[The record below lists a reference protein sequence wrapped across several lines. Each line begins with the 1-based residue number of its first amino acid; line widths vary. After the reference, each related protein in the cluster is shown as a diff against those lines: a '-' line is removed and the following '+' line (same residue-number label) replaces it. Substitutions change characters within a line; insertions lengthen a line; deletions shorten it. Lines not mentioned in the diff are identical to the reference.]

1 MSLTAEIPNYHAEH
15 STLEEARLKEK
26 RLHQIM
32 VKWHFMAEAM
42 NCTQDT
48 F

>member
-1 MSLTAEIPNYHAEH
+1 MPLTAQVPNYHAEH

-26 RLHQIM
+26 RLHQIR
-32 VKWHFMAEAM
+32 VKWHFMAEEM
-42 NCTQDT
+42 SCTQDT